1 MKRVKRHKVKTEA
14 PETSTSHNRD
24 QENHDLAYYIHDRV
38 ELMHQVFSVIKYK
51 ELKAMVPAS
60 IRNISI
66 DDLQELCT
74 EELLG
79 ISSKRL
85 CAILDGAE
93 PPSDTESS
101 SPSPPPEQMETISL
115 DSISSDDEILSQSSS
130 KKKKHKH
137 RHHSKSKS
145 KRKKSKEEDQ
155 GSADKSKASRAGL
168 TVLEL
173 LELQARARA
182 IRAQLQQEQRNKPPS
197 EPTQE
202 PPHSSDNEVEI
213 KEEPAEVVEI
223 SSDDE
228 KPKIEDLQKKI
239 NQEKEPD
246 PPQSQATVTK
256 QVNDLIITVPKST
269 KQKIKLNRNKSISSS
284 DNTTS
289 VASNSVASNEKSV
302 TENVATPKKSEPT
315 PKSNT
320 EGNKNVNKK
329 DKAKKKKKDKKKDR
343 KDDIDNDEITLQLS
357 DTEKMDL
364 LEDLDRKNYDSVS
377 SCSDSSSDSSDS
389 EDDKKDKGKDK
400 DSSMKEAN
408 QTPETSKDNEE
419 NTDKVTVVS
428 EKIEKDNTE
437 KDLEAK
443 DDESP
448 NKDTIEVEKEEES
461 NQKIDQK
468 DCSKNTQLESSEN
481 DNNTEKGDKMDTR
494 IEEINSSTEI
504 IETNPE
510 TELNIAK
517 DKDISEKDQ
526 PATLKGT
533 VEDTDVIKDINTI
546 IDEENTSQTKDT
558 DNNMSEGELS
568 DRESSEVEAVDLKP
582 EVVCISDEEGS
593 KKSKKKKKKKDK
605 KAKKDKK
612 TKKKDFRESADQNF
626 FKNNDGNTSENE
638 IENPRSIEVIDNTT
652 ADTGIDKNVPTTENP
667 DKVDLTSENTEK
679 ENKALSDDDIEA
691 VYEIMELSDDS
702 SCCEVELKILSKEPT
717 TSEIEA
723 LSAKIDEIE
732 REEIITEKEI
742 IEYEKQ
748 KEQNDLDSIT
758 NISWK
763 DRYLDSTKVKKV
775 LNTANILNAIR
786 KKNIE
791 LKKKLAESKN
801 DEKEAEREIEI
812 EKEKID
818 NIVLEEG
825 TIEQYNTLETS
836 NKYVDPVK
844 EVSKDLKK
852 DAKLLLKMY
861 KKLLKYNDMNK
872 PENPNKQKKKK
883 RKKVKKDSK
892 NKDAKDTVVSEVES
906 TSKVNIL
913 SKDDNIQVAEEVT
926 NLN

>member
-137 RHHSKSKS
+137 RRHSKSKS

-246 PPQSQATVTK
+246 LPQPQATVTK

-269 KQKIKLNRNKSISSS
+269 KQKIKLNRNKSISST

-289 VASNSVASNEKSV
+289 VASNSVATNEKSV
-302 TENVATPKKSEPT
+302 NENVATAKNSEPT
-315 PKSNT
+315 TKSNT

-329 DKAKKKKKDKKKDR
+329 DKGKKKKKDKKKDR

-389 EDDKKDKGKDK
+389 DDDKKDKGN
-400 DSSMKEAN
+400 SPKE
-408 QTPETSKDNEE
+408 TPATSKDNEE
-419 NTDKVTVVS
+419 NTEKVTIVS
-428 EKIEKDNTE
+428 EKIEKYNTQ

-443 DDESP
+443 DDECP
-448 NKDTIEVEKEEES
+448 NIDTIEVEKEEES
-461 NQKIDQK
+461 NQKLDQE
-468 DCSKNTQLESSEN
+468 DCSKNTKLESSEN
-481 DNNTEKGDKMDTR
+481 DNNTEKGDKMDTGN
-494 IEEINSSTEI
+494 EEIHSSTEI

-526 PATLKGT
+526 PATLKDVT
-533 VEDTDVIKDINTI
+533 VEGTDIIKDINTI
-546 IDEENTSQTKDT
+546 IDEENNSQTKDT

-652 ADTGIDKNVPTTENP
+652 TDSGTDKNVPTTEKP
-667 DKVDLTSENTEK
+667 DKVDLTTEKTEK
-679 ENKALSDDDIEA
+679 ENKTLSDDDIEA

-702 SCCEVELKILSKEPT
+702 SCCEVEFKILSKEPT

-742 IEYEKQ
+742 IEYERQ

-758 NISWK
+758 NLSWK
-763 DRYLDSTKVKKV
+763 DRYLDSAKVKKV

-801 DEKEAEREIEI
+801 DGKEAEKEIEI

-872 PENPNKQKKKK
+872 PENPNKQKRKKK
-883 RKKVKKDSK
+883 KKVKKDSK
-892 NKDAKDTVVSEVES
+892 NKDAKDTVVGEVES
-906 TSKVNIL
+906 CNSEVNVL
-913 SKDDNIQVAEEVT
+913 SKDDIPQVSEELN